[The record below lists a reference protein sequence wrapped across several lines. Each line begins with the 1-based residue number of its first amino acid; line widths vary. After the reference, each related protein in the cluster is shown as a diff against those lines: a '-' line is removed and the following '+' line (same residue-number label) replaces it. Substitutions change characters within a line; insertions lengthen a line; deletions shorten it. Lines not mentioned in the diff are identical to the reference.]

1 MRPARQKFSQRSVF
15 RVDETLYKV
24 IRDPSHHVR
33 CEKKFLYLLGIYKS
47 SNRPPIMK
55 LRLSTKVFSTSQDLI
70 EGTGGFILAT
80 NLA

>member
-33 CEKKFLYLLGIYKS
+33 CEKKFLYLQILKS
-47 SNRPPIMK
+47 PANYETASIHES
-55 LRLSTKVFSTSQDLI
+55 LQHLSRL
-70 EGTGGFILAT
+70 
-80 NLA
+80 N